1 MSAAVGVHAF
11 LADAV
16 TRADGKLYAHGAGW
30 NVLGVARLPA
40 VHGHLGLGLIFSVPA
55 AAAAHPHSFEVRL
68 ENAAHE
74 PVTLGE
80 AALDGKTLRAVERLA
95 GTLQAGDMPP
105 EARGIPRMVPVAL
118 AFSGLRFETAG
129 EHRFVVDIDGGAGC
143 AVEFAVVPFPRLTT
157 SRRTGHRSQ

>member
-68 ENAAHE
+68 ENADLE
-74 PVTLGE
+74 
-80 AALDGKTLRAVERLA
+80 
-95 GTLQAGDMPP
+95 
-105 EARGIPRMVPVAL
+105 
-118 AFSGLRFETAG
+118 
-129 EHRFVVDIDGGAGC
+129 GAGC
-143 AVEFAVVPFPRLTT
+143 AILEADHLVVDGALRCF
-157 SRRTGHRSQ
+157 